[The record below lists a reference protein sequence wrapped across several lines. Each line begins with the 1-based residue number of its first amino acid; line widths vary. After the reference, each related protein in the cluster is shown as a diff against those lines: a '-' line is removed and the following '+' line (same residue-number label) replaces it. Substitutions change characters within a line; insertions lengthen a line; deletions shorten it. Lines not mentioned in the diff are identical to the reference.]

1 MKKTRMAYNKLGID
15 RTSTPKLRDN
25 LKSLKSG
32 LKVLAGLELFYVAI
46 VIYFVVMQGQ
56 TFNPLYIAG
65 FVVLAGS
72 VGFVAY
78 QISVVQKELDKRES
92 QSK

>member
-1 MKKTRMAYNKLGID
+1 MSYNKLGLD
-15 RTSTPKLRDN
+15 RTSTPKLREN

-46 VIYFVVMQGQ
+46 VVYFVVMQGQ
-56 TFNPLYIAG
+56 SFNPLYIAG

-78 QISVVQKELDKRES
+78 QISVVQKELERRDRQAK
-92 QSK
+92 